1 MYVCYLQMYQVNKGE
16 TSQGL
21 PSLQLGP
28 GWSHP
33 LVFSPPTLVPS
44 FLPNMYIT
52 LQSIGPMFNS
62 LLKGHDGILRPQ
74 LWKKRTLGL

>member
-44 FLPNMYIT
+44 FLPYLYIT
-52 LQSIGPMFNS
+52 LQSMGPIFNS
-62 LLKGHDGILRPQ
+62 LLKGHYGILRPQ
-74 LWKKRTLGL
+74 LWKKRTSGL